1 MFVKVKTRTSGRD
14 KTVLERIINTA
25 QITQITHS
33 AEMGMWRIDLPGGD
47 TIFLDD
53 KKEWKK
59 ISSVIKVD
67 FSK

>member
-1 MFVKVKTRTSGRD
+1 MFVKLKTRTSGRD
-14 KTVLERIINTA
+14 ETVMERIINTSH
-25 QITQITHS
+25 IIQITHS
-33 AEMGMWRIDLPGGD
+33 AEMGLWRLDLLGD

-59 ISSVIKVD
+59 ITTIIKVD